1 MSSAIHASSGSFDCL
16 SSLVGQ
22 YDPETAKPLLL
33 TPHPLLV
40 ENINV
45 LDQNTDLYVEMLLR
59 KLPLLKSIN
68 VGDDSLNRTRVF
80 ALFKLK
86 SLETVRIGIRSFY
99 LSDQERSDGLFHIAD
114 CPKLTLIQIDNIAFA
129 DYQEMKLENLPSL
142 ESIYFGILTFL
153 YAPTFT
159 LTGFAFLR
167 VQLLD
172 LPRLRDVLLCTSS
185 FSYVQ
190 TITMESMSRFAVAN
204 RLAHA
209 YVAEC

>member
-1 MSSAIHASSGSFDCL
+1 MRKTCRRRFTQAVVLSIAW

-22 YDPETAKPLLL
+22 YGPETAKPSSL
-33 TPHPLLV
+33 TPHPLLI

-59 KLPLLKSIN
+59 NLKLIN
-68 VGDDSLNRTRVF
+68 VGEESLNRTRVF

-129 DYQEMKLENLPSL
+129 DYKEMTLENLPSL
-142 ESIYFGILTFL
+142 ESIYLGILAFL

-159 LTGFAFLR
+159 LTGFAFAR
-167 VQLLD
+167 AQ
-172 LPRLRDVLLCTSS
+172 
-185 FSYVQ
+185 
-190 TITMESMSRFAVAN
+190 
-204 RLAHA
+204 
-209 YVAEC
+209 

>member
-1 MSSAIHASSGSFDCL
+1 MRKTCRRRFTQAVVLSIAW

-22 YDPETAKPLLL
+22 YGPETAKPSSL
-33 TPHPLLV
+33 TPHPLLI

-59 KLPLLKSIN
+59 KLPNLKLIN
-68 VGDDSLNRTRVF
+68 VGEGSLNRTRVF

-86 SLETVRIGIRSFY
+86 SLETVRIGLRSFY

-129 DYQEMKLENLPSL
+129 DYQEMTLENLPSL
-142 ESIYFGILTFL
+142 ESIYLGILAFL

-159 LTGFAFLR
+159 LTGFAFAR
-167 VQLLD
+167 AQ
-172 LPRLRDVLLCTSS
+172 
-185 FSYVQ
+185 
-190 TITMESMSRFAVAN
+190 
-204 RLAHA
+204 
-209 YVAEC
+209 